1 MKINSFEAE
10 NYRNMERVRI
20 DFSPGVNLL
29 YGKNAQGKTN
39 LIEGIYT
46 FARGKS
52 FRGATDADQ
61 VRFGEKGF
69 SLSLSF
75 EEREYGES
83 RLTYRFYEGERKR
96 LRGTAPITLSEMM
109 GRFRAV
115 LFYPEHLDL
124 VKGGPAERRLF
135 LNIAI
140 SQLDKGYI
148 RALSRYEKLRE
159 HRNAVLKEA
168 LKFGY
173 VDRDLLDSYSEG
185 MAEECATV
193 AAARMKYVERLAGY
207 AREAQAT
214 LSGERERLSLS
225 FVSDA
230 REAADKQDIKEKYVS
245 LYRSDISREIAAG
258 CTLFGVHRDDL
269 SIYINDKEA
278 KTFASQG
285 QQRTAVLSLKMA
297 EGEVCRERTGEY
309 PVFLLDDVL
318 SELDEGRRAVLLG
331 GDGEKQIILTSCEG
345 GERLGLAA
353 NEIYVEGGCY
363 DPAHR

>member
-1 MKINSFEAE
+1 MKISSFEAE
-10 NYRNMERVRI
+10 NYRNMEKVRL

-61 VRFGEKGF
+61 VRFGERGF
-69 SLSLSF
+69 SLSLTF
-75 EEREYGES
+75 EEKEYGEQ
-83 RLTYRFYEGERKR
+83 RLTYRYYDGERKR
-96 LRGTAPITLSEMM
+96 LRGAAPISLSEMM
-109 GRFRAV
+109 GKFRAV

-140 SQLDKGYI
+140 SQLDKGYL

-168 LKFGY
+168 AKFGY
-173 VDRDLLDSYSEG
+173 IDRDLLASYSEG
-185 MAEECATV
+185 MAEACATV
-193 AAARMKYVERLAGY
+193 AVARREYIDRLSGY
-207 AREAQAT
+207 AKDAQAS
-214 LSGERERLSLS
+214 LSGERERLSLRFS
-225 FVSDA
+225 SDA
-230 REAADKQDIKEKYVS
+230 GEITDKESVREKYIE
-245 LYRSDISREIAAG
+245 LYNTDISREMATG
-258 CTLFGVHRDDL
+258 CSLFGVHRDDL
-269 SIYINDKEA
+269 EIFINDKEA

-309 PVFLLDDVL
+309 PVFLFDDVL